1 MKSVEKHKKKLKRW
15 NWLNKH
21 LGTVVLAIYF
31 PLLIANGILLPIVP
45 AFAIG
50 LLCTAFLAVIIG
62 GGVKLWYADDENV
75 KLTLEQEIKAMETAS
90 EDNLYVLDKTIEQ
103 YEQNSTMF
111 KDEKAT
117 KQLVKELKSMRKSVK
132 MALDEQKDDELEV

>member
-1 MKSVEKHKKKLKRW
+1 
-15 NWLNKH
+15 
-21 LGTVVLAIYF
+21 LAIYF

-62 GGVKLWYADDENV
+62 GGVKLWYADDENI